1 MKTEQMVDSTR
12 QFTQQD
18 RAVAQVIAL
27 LRSWYDAERA
37 SKAIDKGANHE
48 SDTLRQN

>member
-27 LRSWYDAERA
+27 LRSWYTENRN
-37 SKAIDKGANHE
+37 KPIDKGNDLE
-48 SDTLRQN
+48 TRTG